1 MHYMIVDIP
10 DAVQDL
16 IIDTPMRMWTLAM
29 NIWLIMAVLLIPPFW
44 FIFSKAGFSKWLSLL
59 IVVPMVNIVILFFL
73 AFSTWPSH
81 RQT

>member
-1 MHYMIVDIP
+1 
-10 DAVQDL
+10 
-16 IIDTPMRMWTLAM
+16 MRMWTLAM